1 MNARDGSLDP
11 ALERGVSVGSR
22 PATPS
27 LRPRQCHGGPISG
40 AVVPVAA
47 ATGRGTGS
55 LRPGRPALLRCAAA
69 LSLAAL
75 LLTPGAA
82 LFAAQSPTV
91 MVVAGAAGET
101 EFAPD
106 FELQIK
112 AWARVSEKAAARHVA
127 LGDGVEAGD
136 AGAAATPSDRDRLRD
151 LLAAEDKEGPGELWL
166 VLIGHGTFDGREAKF
181 NLRGPDVAAAELSEW
196 LKPFRR
202 PLAIVHTTSSSAP
215 FLAKLS
221 GPGRVVVSATRSGYE
236 QNYARFGKFLAD
248 AMADPKSDLD
258 KDGQISLLESFL
270 SASHRTRE
278 FYKTEGRLATE
289 HALIDDNGDGLG
301 TPSDWFRGVLATKR
315 ARDGAALDGPRAH
328 QMHLVRS
335 AEEAQ
340 LAPDLRAKRDALE
353 LQLAELRARKAK
365 LPEDR
370 YLAELERLLLQ
381 IADLYE
387 GM

>member
-1 MNARDGSLDP
+1 MNTAIPVTTDGSRSPGAQSDP
-11 ALERGVSVGSR
+11 EPVVVAASCGCGSTVSRAGTALPRFQMR
-22 PATPS
+22 IAS
-27 LRPRQCHGGPISG
+27 LPLPLR
-40 AVVPVAA
+40 AVVV
-47 ATGRGTGS
+47 
-55 LRPGRPALLRCAAA
+55 
-69 LSLAAL
+69 LAAL
-75 LLTPGAA
+75 LLAGPA
-82 LFAAQSPTV
+82 LAAAQSPTV
-91 MVVAGAAGET
+91 IVVAGAAGEA

-112 AWARVSEKAAARHVA
+112 AWAKVSAQAGARHLA
-127 LGDGVEAGD
+127 LGEGVAGEG
-136 AGAAATPSDRDRLRD
+136 AGGAGVASDRDRLRE
-151 LLAAEDKEGPGELWL
+151 LLAAEDKEGLGELWL

-181 NLRGPDVAAAELSEW
+181 NLRGPDVSAAELSEW

-215 FLAKLS
+215 FLARLS
-221 GPGRVVVSATRSGYE
+221 GPGRVVVSATRSGNE
-236 QNYARFGKFLAD
+236 QNYARFGKFLAE
-248 AMADPKSDLD
+248 AMSDPKSDLD

-270 SASHRTRE
+270 SATHRTKE

-301 TPSDWFRGVLATKR
+301 TPADWFRGVLATKR

-328 QMHLVRS
+328 QMHLLRS
-335 AEEAQ
+335 AAEQQ
-340 LAPDLRAKRDALE
+340 LAPEVRAKRDRLE

-365 LPEDR
+365 LPEDK